1 MGEHTMEFL
10 HFPENITRLRQ
21 AQGLTQE
28 VLADHIGVTKAS
40 VSKWERGQSLPDAP
54 VLAELASFFGVTLDE
69 LVGYEPQLGRE
80 QIRRI
85 YRELAEDFAK
95 KPFAEVMAVCRR
107 YIRRYG
113 SCWPFLL
120 QMAGLLLNHAPLAP
134 TPEER
139 RDALDEAESLC
150 RRVRECCSDPGLA
163 SDASYQEAA
172 AALMR
177 GDAERAAAQL
187 EELQDPL
194 RLSSQGELLLLRAY
208 QQAGQTEQ
216 ARGRVQ
222 IGEYLLLLNLT
233 ASAATD
239 LALSGADV
247 ARCDRLLHRTD
258 ALIEDWQLAQLHPN
272 ISAQYFYQAAL
283 TCMELQRPERALPY
297 LRRFADTVAALL
309 CGAPILHGDAFFDR
323 LEPWIARMEL
333 GGDAPRRLRLAA
345 QDAVRA
351 LRHPAFAPLR
361 ADAAFAALEQE
372 AVDVIVCDST
382 SVDVQLKLR
391 ASVEK
396 ASGAQKER
404 IGVVSGGA
412 SETAAK
418 LVERAGKLNS
428 ERMVLTAPG
437 DVRMAAAAAA
447 VIAGESDPSV
457 PVNGAVLAGFSGL
470 SASYDDTQV
479 DTLVTGGVTPL
490 ECVSGEVSIV
500 RGITTRTTTGGAA
513 DKTWRE
519 LTTVRIVDDVIPA
532 LRASLRARFVR
543 SKNTAQVRAAIRS
556 QVMVELE
563 NKRAQEIIDSFG
575 EVSVK
580 ASEDDPTVCLVEFSF
595 AVAHGLNRIYLS
607 AHITV

>member
-1 MGEHTMEFL
+1 MVHEHPGVYSSYDASSVIGGKKTARIL
-10 HFPENITRLRQ
+10 GAAAVSTTGTAN
-21 AQGLTQE
+21 E
-28 VLADHIGVTKAS
+28 V
-40 VSKWERGQSLPDAP
+40 
-54 VLAELASFFGVTLDE
+54 VTLTSYAEGVSAFGEDAE
-69 LVGYEPQLGRE
+69 GTVG
-80 QIRRI
+80 
-85 YRELAEDFAK
+85 
-95 KPFAEVMAVCRR
+95 M
-107 YIRRYG
+107 
-113 SCWPFLL
+113 
-120 QMAGLLLNHAPLAP
+120 
-134 TPEER
+134 
-139 RDALDEAESLC
+139 
-150 RRVRECCSDPGLA
+150 
-163 SDASYQEAA
+163 
-172 AALMR
+172 AALL
-177 GDAERAAAQL
+177 AALYRNGA
-187 EELQDPL
+187 
-194 RLSSQGELLLLRAY
+194 AVVK
-208 QQAGQTEQ
+208 A
-216 ARGRVQ
+216 VKV
-222 IGEYLLLLNLT
+222 
-233 ASAATD
+233 SAATPT
-239 LALSGADV
+239 GY
-247 ARCDRLLHRTD
+247 
-258 ALIEDWQLAQLHPN
+258 E
-272 ISAQYFYQAAL
+272 
-283 TCMELQRPERALPY
+283 
-297 LRRFADTVAALL
+297 
-309 CGAPILHGDAFFDR
+309 
-323 LEPWIARMEL
+323 
-333 GGDAPRRLRLAA
+333 
-345 QDAVRA
+345 
-351 LRHPAFAPLR
+351 
-361 ADAAFAALEQE
+361 AAFAALEQE

-457 PVNGAVLAGFSGL
+457 PVNGAGL

-519 LTTVRIVDDVIPA
+519 LTTVRIVDDVIPV

>member
-1 MGEHTMEFL
+1 MVHEHPGVYSSYDASSVIGGKKTARIL
-10 HFPENITRLRQ
+10 GAAAVSTTGTAN
-21 AQGLTQE
+21 E
-28 VLADHIGVTKAS
+28 V
-40 VSKWERGQSLPDAP
+40 
-54 VLAELASFFGVTLDE
+54 VTLTS
-69 LVGYEPQLGRE
+69 Y
-80 QIRRI
+80 
-85 YRELAEDFAK
+85 AEGVSAFG
-95 KPFAEVMAVCRR
+95 E
-107 YIRRYG
+107 
-113 SCWPFLL
+113 
-120 QMAGLLLNHAPLAP
+120 
-134 TPEER
+134 
-139 RDALDEAESLC
+139 
-150 RRVRECCSDPGLA
+150 
-163 SDASYQEAA
+163 
-172 AALMR
+172 
-177 GDAERAAAQL
+177 DAE
-187 EELQDPL
+187 
-194 RLSSQGELLLLRAY
+194 G
-208 QQAGQTEQ
+208 
-216 ARGRVQ
+216 
-222 IGEYLLLLNLT
+222 
-233 ASAATD
+233 
-239 LALSGADV
+239 
-247 ARCDRLLHRTD
+247 
-258 ALIEDWQLAQLHPN
+258 
-272 ISAQYFYQAAL
+272 
-283 TCMELQRPERALPY
+283 
-297 LRRFADTVAALL
+297 TV
-309 CGAPILHGDAFFDR
+309 G
-323 LEPWIARMEL
+323 M
-333 GGDAPRRLRLAA
+333 
-345 QDAVRA
+345 
-351 LRHPAFAPLR
+351 
-361 ADAAFAALEQE
+361 
-372 AVDVIVCDST
+372 
-382 SVDVQLKLR
+382 
-391 ASVEK
+391 
-396 ASGAQKER
+396 
-404 IGVVSGGA
+404 
-412 SETAAK
+412 AAK

>member
-1 MGEHTMEFL
+1 MSEKGKEAG
-10 HFPENITRLRQ
+10 I
-21 AQGLTQE
+21 A
-28 VLADHIGVTKAS
+28 VTA
-40 VSKWERGQSLPDAP
+40 E
-54 VLAELASFFGVTLDE
+54 ELARINRFAKKE
-69 LVGYEPQLGRE
+69 LRAEEVYTFAVKLCDNEVDRDFERFDRAALEKLSELFVGRTGIFDHSWSAGGQTA
-80 QIRRI
+80 RI
-85 YRELAEDFAK
+85 YR
-95 KPFAEVMAVCRR
+95 AEVIKAVK
-107 YIRRYG
+107 
-113 SCWPFLL
+113 
-120 QMAGLLLNHAPLAP
+120 
-134 TPEER
+134 
-139 RDALDEAESLC
+139 
-150 RRVRECCSDPGLA
+150 V
-163 SDASYQEAA
+163 
-172 AALMR
+172 
-177 GDAERAAAQL
+177 
-187 EELQDPL
+187 
-194 RLSSQGELLLLRAY
+194 
-208 QQAGQTEQ
+208 
-216 ARGRVQ
+216 
-222 IGEYLLLLNLT
+222 
-233 ASAATD
+233 SAATPT
-239 LALSGADV
+239 GY
-247 ARCDRLLHRTD
+247 
-258 ALIEDWQLAQLHPN
+258 E
-272 ISAQYFYQAAL
+272 
-283 TCMELQRPERALPY
+283 
-297 LRRFADTVAALL
+297 
-309 CGAPILHGDAFFDR
+309 
-323 LEPWIARMEL
+323 
-333 GGDAPRRLRLAA
+333 
-345 QDAVRA
+345 
-351 LRHPAFAPLR
+351 
-361 ADAAFAALEQE
+361 AAFAALEQE

>member
-1 MGEHTMEFL
+1 MANFV
-10 HFPENITRLRQ
+10 LRQ
-21 AQGLTQE
+21 PVILYETIEAMYQWVNGISVERRKAELFRKYGLLLSGEERERMEAICRCLQQVQDLCAE
-28 VLADHIGVTKAS
+28 QPEDPALPYFFG
-40 VSKWERGQSLPDAP
+40 KWETESQWQNICLAKLMVFSFLDIRVTDFQASLDQTLAAAEARFAKPYLLTEVNSGGMSFRTPAEGEEVPSLITQLEQLALGEQYCWRIYKLLQDYPKALAELATLLEPLARRIAP

-150 RRVRECCSDPGLA
+150 RRVRERCSDPGLA

-187 EELQDPL
+187 EEMQDPL
-194 RLSSQGELLLLRAY
+194 RLSSQGELLLLQAY

-351 LRHPAFAPLR
+351 LRHPAFAPLP
-361 ADAAFAALEQE
+361 ADAAFAALEKNLQE
-372 AVDVIVCDST
+372 EANH
-382 SVDVQLKLR
+382 
-391 ASVEK
+391 VE
-396 ASGAQKER
+396 
-404 IGVVSGGA
+404 
-412 SETAAK
+412 
-418 LVERAGKLNS
+418 N
-428 ERMVLTAPG
+428 
-437 DVRMAAAAAA
+437 
-447 VIAGESDPSV
+447 
-457 PVNGAVLAGFSGL
+457 
-470 SASYDDTQV
+470 
-479 DTLVTGGVTPL
+479 
-490 ECVSGEVSIV
+490 
-500 RGITTRTTTGGAA
+500 
-513 DKTWRE
+513 
-519 LTTVRIVDDVIPA
+519 
-532 LRASLRARFVR
+532 
-543 SKNTAQVRAAIRS
+543 
-556 QVMVELE
+556 
-563 NKRAQEIIDSFG
+563 
-575 EVSVK
+575 
-580 ASEDDPTVCLVEFSF
+580 
-595 AVAHGLNRIYLS
+595 
-607 AHITV
+607 

>member
-1 MGEHTMEFL
+1 MVHEHPGVYSSYDASSVIGGKKTARIL
-10 HFPENITRLRQ
+10 GAAAVSTTGTAN
-21 AQGLTQE
+21 E
-28 VLADHIGVTKAS
+28 V
-40 VSKWERGQSLPDAP
+40 
-54 VLAELASFFGVTLDE
+54 VTLTS
-69 LVGYEPQLGRE
+69 Y
-80 QIRRI
+80 
-85 YRELAEDFAK
+85 AEGVSAFG
-95 KPFAEVMAVCRR
+95 E
-107 YIRRYG
+107 
-113 SCWPFLL
+113 
-120 QMAGLLLNHAPLAP
+120 
-134 TPEER
+134 
-139 RDALDEAESLC
+139 
-150 RRVRECCSDPGLA
+150 
-163 SDASYQEAA
+163 
-172 AALMR
+172 
-177 GDAERAAAQL
+177 DAE
-187 EELQDPL
+187 
-194 RLSSQGELLLLRAY
+194 G
-208 QQAGQTEQ
+208 
-216 ARGRVQ
+216 
-222 IGEYLLLLNLT
+222 
-233 ASAATD
+233 
-239 LALSGADV
+239 
-247 ARCDRLLHRTD
+247 
-258 ALIEDWQLAQLHPN
+258 
-272 ISAQYFYQAAL
+272 
-283 TCMELQRPERALPY
+283 
-297 LRRFADTVAALL
+297 TVGMAALL
-309 CGAPILHGDAFFDR
+309 
-323 LEPWIARMEL
+323 
-333 GGDAPRRLRLAA
+333 
-345 QDAVRA
+345 
-351 LRHPAFAPLR
+351 
-361 ADAAFAALEQE
+361 AALY
-372 AVDVIVCDST
+372 
-382 SVDVQLKLR
+382 
-391 ASVEK
+391 
-396 ASGAQKER
+396 R

>member
-1 MGEHTMEFL
+1 MVHEHPGVYSSYDASSVIGGKKTARIL
-10 HFPENITRLRQ
+10 GAAAVSTTGTAN
-21 AQGLTQE
+21 E
-28 VLADHIGVTKAS
+28 V
-40 VSKWERGQSLPDAP
+40 
-54 VLAELASFFGVTLDE
+54 VTLTSYAEGVSAFGEDAE
-69 LVGYEPQLGRE
+69 GTVG
-80 QIRRI
+80 
-85 YRELAEDFAK
+85 
-95 KPFAEVMAVCRR
+95 M
-107 YIRRYG
+107 
-113 SCWPFLL
+113 
-120 QMAGLLLNHAPLAP
+120 
-134 TPEER
+134 
-139 RDALDEAESLC
+139 
-150 RRVRECCSDPGLA
+150 
-163 SDASYQEAA
+163 
-172 AALMR
+172 AALL
-177 GDAERAAAQL
+177 AALYRNGA
-187 EELQDPL
+187 
-194 RLSSQGELLLLRAY
+194 AVVK
-208 QQAGQTEQ
+208 A
-216 ARGRVQ
+216 VKV
-222 IGEYLLLLNLT
+222 
-233 ASAATD
+233 SAATPT
-239 LALSGADV
+239 GY
-247 ARCDRLLHRTD
+247 
-258 ALIEDWQLAQLHPN
+258 E
-272 ISAQYFYQAAL
+272 
-283 TCMELQRPERALPY
+283 
-297 LRRFADTVAALL
+297 
-309 CGAPILHGDAFFDR
+309 
-323 LEPWIARMEL
+323 
-333 GGDAPRRLRLAA
+333 
-345 QDAVRA
+345 
-351 LRHPAFAPLR
+351 
-361 ADAAFAALEQE
+361 AAFAALEQE

-396 ASGAQKER
+396 VSGAQRER

-412 SETAAK
+412 SETAAKLVERAGK

>member
-10 HFPENITRLRQ
+10 HFSENITRLRQ

-150 RRVRECCSDPGLA
+150 RRVRERCSDPGLA

-194 RLSSQGELLLLRAY
+194 RLSSQGELLLLQAY

-297 LRRFADTVAALL
+297 LRRFADTVAELL

-361 ADAAFAALEQE
+361 ADAAFAALEKNLQE
-372 AVDVIVCDST
+372 EANH
-382 SVDVQLKLR
+382 
-391 ASVEK
+391 A
-396 ASGAQKER
+396 
-404 IGVVSGGA
+404 
-412 SETAAK
+412 
-418 LVERAGKLNS
+418 
-428 ERMVLTAPG
+428 
-437 DVRMAAAAAA
+437 
-447 VIAGESDPSV
+447 
-457 PVNGAVLAGFSGL
+457 
-470 SASYDDTQV
+470 
-479 DTLVTGGVTPL
+479 
-490 ECVSGEVSIV
+490 
-500 RGITTRTTTGGAA
+500 
-513 DKTWRE
+513 
-519 LTTVRIVDDVIPA
+519 
-532 LRASLRARFVR
+532 
-543 SKNTAQVRAAIRS
+543 
-556 QVMVELE
+556 E
-563 NKRAQEIIDSFG
+563 N
-575 EVSVK
+575 
-580 ASEDDPTVCLVEFSF
+580 
-595 AVAHGLNRIYLS
+595 
-607 AHITV
+607 